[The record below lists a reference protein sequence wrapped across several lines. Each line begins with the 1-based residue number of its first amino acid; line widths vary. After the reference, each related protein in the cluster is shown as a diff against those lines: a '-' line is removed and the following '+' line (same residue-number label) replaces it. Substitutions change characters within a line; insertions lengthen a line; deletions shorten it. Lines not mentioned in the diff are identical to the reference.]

1 MDGMN
6 DSQISKVMEQ
16 YKKKQALDKA
26 RYERLKGNQEFVEK
40 NRQRARDHYALNKHK
55 KKERYDNDKDFMNA
69 KSSYYYYRRQ
79 EKLEFFKEK
88 YPERTEILR
97 GRGYDI

>member
-1 MDGMN
+1 MDGMT
-6 DSQISKVMEQ
+6 DTQISKVMEQ

-26 RYERLKGNQEFVEK
+26 RYERLKKDQEFVEK
-40 NRQRARDHYALNKHK
+40 NRQRARDHYALNKDK
-55 KKERYDNDKDFMNA
+55 KKERYDNDKFFMNA

-79 EKLEFFKEK
+79 DKLELFKEK
-88 YPERTEILR
+88 WPERTEVLR